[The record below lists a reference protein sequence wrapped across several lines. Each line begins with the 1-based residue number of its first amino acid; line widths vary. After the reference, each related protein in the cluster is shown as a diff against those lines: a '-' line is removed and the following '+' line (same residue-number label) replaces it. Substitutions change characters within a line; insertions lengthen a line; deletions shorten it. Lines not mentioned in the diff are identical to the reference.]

1 MDKPKPKKTK
11 RGNFIVDRTFRVPLT
26 RGNYL
31 EDRTFT
37 MPIKKS
43 DSTMVR
49 DSSIP
54 LAPTHFND

>member
-1 MDKPKPKKTK
+1 MAKQKPRNQKKASYL
-11 RGNFIVDRTFRVPLT
+11 VRTLKQVPT
-26 RGNYL
+26 YSYL

-49 DSSIP
+49 DSTIP
-54 LAPTHFND
+54 LAPTQFPD